1 MAIKYRNPFDNEV
14 YIKRTKP
21 HKKDVRGEYFRD
33 QTKIIHSLPF
43 RRLKHKTQVFFAP
56 DNDHICTR
64 IEHVLHVA
72 TISATIC
79 RGLNQTGEWELC
91 EDLAYAIGLAHD
103 LGHAPFGHEGEKA
116 IAKCITPAP
125 FMHEINSY
133 RVVEYLANYGEGLN
147 LTYAVKDGILCHCG
161 EDFNN
166 NALKPTT
173 VLNDLDKID
182 KRVFLPTTY
191 EGCIVRLSDKIA
203 YLGRDI
209 EDAIKAKF
217 ITKTDIPEI
226 IRKEIGASNGEIINT
241 LTLDLISH
249 AEKNGVIG
257 FSREKFDIVTELRK
271 FNYSNIYY
279 NEQMQ
284 ERKRMIDK
292 GIAEMFA
299 FFGELFDKN
308 GFYYPKYDE
317 GKKRISSS
325 FGNYIKSM
333 NNLYKEDI
341 SLKNQIITDY
351 ISGMTDSYALET
363 LKDIMLPTAIKF
375 KL

>member
-1 MAIKYRNPFDNEV
+1 MATKHKNPFSYEV
-14 YIKRTKP
+14 YTKRAHP
-21 HKKDVRGEYFRD
+21 HTPDVRGEYFRD

-72 TISATIC
+72 TIAATIC
-79 RGLNQTGEWELC
+79 RGLNQTGDWELS
-91 EDLAYAIGLAHD
+91 EDMAYAIGLAHD

-116 IAKCITPAP
+116 ISKCIAP
-125 FMHEINSY
+125 DKFMHEINSY

-166 NALKPTT
+166 NALQPSQT
-173 VLNDLDKID
+173 LNDLDTISS
-182 KRVFLPTTY
+182 RTYMPTTY

-217 ITKTDIPEI
+217 ITKSDIPEI
-226 IRKEIGASNGEIINT
+226 VRKEIGASNGEIINT
-241 LTLDLISH
+241 LTLDLINNS
-249 AEKNGVIG
+249 AKTGTIG
-257 FSREKFDIVTELRK
+257 FSKEKFDIVSELRK
-271 FNYSNIYY
+271 FNYEQIYY
-279 NEQMQ
+279 NTQMQ
-284 ERKRMIDK
+284 ERKKMIDK
-292 GIAEMFA
+292 GIAELFEFFLNLFEKYRYDYPSYDRLGKQSAVA
-299 FFGELFDKN
+299 FG
-308 GFYYPKYDE
+308 
-317 GKKRISSS
+317 R
-325 FGNYIKSM
+325 YIKSM
-333 NNLYKEDI
+333 TKLYKEDETMGKTI
-341 SLKNQIITDY
+341 VTDY
-351 ISGMTDSYALET
+351 IAGMTDSFAIEN
-363 LKDIMLPTAIKF
+363 LKDVILPTAIKF